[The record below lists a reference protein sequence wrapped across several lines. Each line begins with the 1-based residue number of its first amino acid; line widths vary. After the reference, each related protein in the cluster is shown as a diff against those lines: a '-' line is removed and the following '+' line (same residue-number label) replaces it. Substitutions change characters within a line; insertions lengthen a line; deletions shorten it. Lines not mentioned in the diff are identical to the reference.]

1 VRILEGSLLSQN
13 AVILADFFF
22 NFDTHGTEARKMPYI
37 VFVDSLFVHV
47 MEDSFAP
54 ARVPLINS
62 LICCQSSTASTGSS
76 WLLIQYREGRVLAS
90 KQARGRSRLAGSTQ
104 KCSELMTHVVPA
116 SDAFFL
122 RTSYATCWG

>member
-1 VRILEGSLLSQN
+1 
-13 AVILADFFF
+13 
-22 NFDTHGTEARKMPYI
+22 MPYI

-116 SDAFFL
+116 SDAFFFFCEPVKL
-122 RTSYATCWG
+122 RAGDNQSFSNVCLFAFISTNTSA